1 MIEIYWIEML
11 DGINLLLILTGVIIL
26 IVAAIMIAMSFGEK
40 YEDDLSLKKS
50 GIKLLFLSL
59 VIFIICALIPNT
71 RQAYRI
77 YGVSATINHYIKDNG
92 EAEQL
97 PVLDKG
103 NKVVNKWVDDYE
115 AEQSPSKSFKVV
127 NKWVDDYLEE
137 GSVK

>member
-26 IVAAIMIAMSFGEK
+26 IVAAIMIATSFGGEDYDKK
-40 YEDDLSLKKS
+40 YEDDLSLRKS

-77 YGVSATINHYIKDNG
+77 YGVSATINHYINDNE
-92 EAEQL
+92 EAKQL
-97 PVLDKG
+97 PCIEDE
-103 NKVVNKWVDDYE
+103 VVNKWVDDC
-115 AEQSPSKSFKVV
+115 FK
-127 NKWVDDYLEE
+127 KD
-137 GSVK
+137 SIK

>member
-26 IVAAIMIAMSFGEK
+26 IVAAIMIAMSFGKK
-40 YEDDLSLKKS
+40 YEDDLALRKS

-59 VIFIICALIPNT
+59 ILFIICALIPNT
-71 RQAYRI
+71 EQAYRI
-77 YGVSATINHYIKDNG
+77 YGVSATMDHYIKDNE

-103 NKVVNKWVDDYE
+103 NKVVNKWVDDY
-115 AEQSPSKSFKVV
+115 
-127 NKWVDDYLEE
+127 LEE
-137 GSVK
+137 DSVK

>member
-11 DGINLLLILTGVIIL
+11 DGINFLLILTGVIIL
-26 IVAAIMIAMSFGEK
+26 IVAAIMIAMSFGKK
-40 YEDDLSLKKS
+40 YEDDLALRKS

-71 RQAYRI
+71 GQAYRI
-77 YGVSATINHYIKDNG
+77 YGVSATINHYIKDNE
-92 EAEQL
+92 EAKQS
-97 PVLDKG
+97 PKIS

-115 AEQSPSKSFKVV
+115 AEQLPDKGFKVV

-137 GSVK
+137 ESIK

>member
-11 DGINLLLILTGVIIL
+11 DGINFLLILTGVIIL
-26 IVAAIMIAMSFGEK
+26 IVAAIMIATSFGGKDYDKK
-40 YEDDLSLKKS
+40 YEDDLALRKG

-59 VIFIICALIPNT
+59 ILFIICALIPNT

-103 NKVVNKWVDDYE
+103 NKVVNKWVDDY
-115 AEQSPSKSFKVV
+115 
-127 NKWVDDYLEE
+127 LEE

>member
-26 IVAAIMIAMSFGEK
+26 IVAAIMIATSFGGKDYDKK
-40 YEDDLSLKKS
+40 YEDDLSLRKS

-77 YGVSATINHYIKDNG
+77 YGISATINHLKDNE
-92 EAEQL
+92 EAKQL
-97 PVLDKG
+97 PDK
-103 NKVVNKWVDDYE
+103 E
-115 AEQSPSKSFKVV
+115 IEVV

-137 GSVK
+137 DSVK

>member
-26 IVAAIMIAMSFGEK
+26 IVAAIMIAMSFGKK

-59 VIFIICALIPNT
+59 VIFIICALVPNT
-71 RQAYRI
+71 NQAYKI
-77 YGVSATINHYIKDNG
+77 YDASETMNYYYNG

-97 PVLDKG
+97 PKLDKG
-103 NKVVNKWVDDYE
+103 NEVVNEWFDDC
-115 AEQSPSKSFKVV
+115 
-127 NKWVDDYLEE
+127 LEE
-137 GSVK
+137 DSVK